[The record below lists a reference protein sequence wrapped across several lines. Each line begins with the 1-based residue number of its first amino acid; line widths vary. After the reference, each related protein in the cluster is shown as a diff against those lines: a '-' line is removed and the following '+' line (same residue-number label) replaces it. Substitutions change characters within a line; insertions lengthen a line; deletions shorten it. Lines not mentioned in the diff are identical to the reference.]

1 MPLLEIENLSVEF
14 PTSQG
19 TLRAVDRIDL
29 TLDEGE
35 VLGVVG
41 ESGSGKSVTMLALMG
56 LVGYPG
62 RVRADAGVR
71 RPVPGRDFAIT
82 VTREIR
88 HPDGRVT
95 REPVT
100 TTYDVPPPP

>member
-35 VLGVVG
+35 VLGG
-41 ESGSGKSVTMLALMG
+41 EPATAAADQYAFCVALNEALA
-56 LVGYPG
+56 PAKA
-62 RVRADAGVR
+62 VRL
-71 RPVPGRDFAIT
+71 
-82 VTREIR
+82 
-88 HPDGRVT
+88 
-95 REPVT
+95 
-100 TTYDVPPPP
+100 